1 MATPEKMAEML
12 DRLARVAHGAQFC
25 AGLNPAQWEAL
36 RYLSR
41 ANRYSR
47 TPGALAEYLSA
58 TPGTIS
64 QTVIA
69 LEEKG
74 YVTRSR
80 APGDRRSIEV
90 RLTPAGQEVLR
101 RDPLALLGE
110 VIEELSPEERQA
122 LGRAVDR
129 VSERVSA
136 ARGVSGFGLCRDC
149 THLRRPQESGN
160 KSCCCGVTGEGL
172 AAAEL
177 EQICVD
183 FRR

>member
-1 MATPEKMAEML
+1 MAEML

-36 RYLSR
+36 RYLKR

-47 TPGALAEYLSA
+47 TPGALAAYLGA

-64 QTVIA
+64 QTVIV

-80 APGDRRSIEV
+80 APGDRRSVEIG
-90 RLTPAGQEVLR
+90 LTPEGEKLLS
-101 RDPLALLGE
+101 RDPLSLLGE
-110 VIEELSPEERQA
+110 AVDALSPDEREV
-122 LGRAVDR
+122 LGRAVDC
-129 VSERVSA
+129 VIERVNA
-136 ARGVSGFGLCRDC
+136 TRGVVGFGLCHDC
-149 THLRRPQESGN
+149 THLRQPEHGV
-160 KSCCCGVTGEGL
+160 KSCCCGVTGDRL
-172 AAAEL
+172 SSAEL
-177 EQICVD
+177 DQICVD

>member
-1 MATPEKMAEML
+1 MAEML

-36 RYLSR
+36 RYLNR

-47 TPGALAEYLSA
+47 TPGALADYLGA

-80 APGDRRSIEV
+80 AASDRRSVEV
-90 RLTPAGQEVLR
+90 RLTPAGEEVLR

-110 VIEELSPEERQA
+110 VMEGLSADERQA
-122 LGRAVDR
+122 LGRALDR
-129 VSERVSA
+129 VIDRVNA

-149 THLRRPQESGN
+149 THLRQASEGA
-160 KSCCCGVTGEGL
+160 KSCCCGISGEGL
-172 AAAEL
+172 AAMEL
-177 EQICVD
+177 KQICVD

>member
-1 MATPEKMAEML
+1 MASPEKMAEML

-36 RYLSR
+36 RYLRR

-47 TPGALAEYLSA
+47 SPGALAAYLGA

-80 APGDRRSIEV
+80 ATSDRRSVEV
-90 RLTPAGQEVLR
+90 QLTPAGEAVLL
-101 RDPLALLGE
+101 RDPLALLGAS
-110 VIEELSPEERQA
+110 IDGLSPEEREA
-122 LGRAVDR
+122 LGRALDSLIAR
-129 VSERVSA
+129 VNA

-149 THLRRPQESGN
+149 AHLRQPSQGAT
-160 KSCCCGVTGEGL
+160 SCCCGVTGEGL
-172 AAAEL
+172 AAMEL
-177 EQICVD
+177 GQICVD
-183 FRR
+183 FNR